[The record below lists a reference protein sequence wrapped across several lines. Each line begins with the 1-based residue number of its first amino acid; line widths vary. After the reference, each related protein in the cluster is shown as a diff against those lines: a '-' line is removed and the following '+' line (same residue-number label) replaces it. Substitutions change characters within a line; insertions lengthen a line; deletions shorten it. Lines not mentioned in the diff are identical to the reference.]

1 MNRYSILSVVIACL
15 LGSGCLNSIDAQE
28 EQTKVVQ
35 PPEQLLKYFPVE
47 IGDWRQYDRS
57 YWSLPHG
64 SAWVEEII
72 QSVMGID
79 TVLDGKLAYIFKD
92 EGVSYDSIW
101 FVFTDNELRRYE
113 FFPRDYSDYKVLLKT
128 PLSPGQRW
136 AFSPFKVEGDSV
148 WAYLID
154 TNATVE
160 VPAGQYK
167 NCLHVFALPFEHYW
181 FHPDLGIVR
190 FSKAEEDSL
199 TGTDDDLM
207 NFDAGP

>member
-1 MNRYSILSVVIACL
+1 MKKIIAAFLIVVICIAWGQVDTAASQDQHTGL
-15 LGSGCLNSIDAQE
+15 TE
-28 EQTKVVQ
+28 

-47 IGDWRQYDRS
+47 VGDWRQYDRS
-57 YWSLPHG
+57 YWSIPHG

-72 QSVMGID
+72 QSVIGID
-79 TVLDGKLAYIFKD
+79 TVLDGRLAYIFKD

-101 FVFTDNELRRYE
+101 FVFTENELRRYE
-113 FFPRDYSDYKVLLKT
+113 FSPKDYSDYKVLLKL

-136 AFSPFKVEGDSV
+136 AFSPFEVQGDSV

-154 TNATVE
+154 TSATVD
-160 VPAGQYK
+160 VPAGQYRD
-167 NCLHVFALPFEHYW
+167 CLHVFALPFEHYW

-190 FSKAEEDSL
+190 SSTAEDDSL

-207 NFDAGP
+207 NFEVGP